1 MSKIIWFLRFATYI
15 YVMKRNKQLPTLT
28 KAEEEV
34 MQVIWQ
40 LERCLVRD
48 IMEQLGD
55 PDMPHSTVSSVV
67 RILEKKGFVDHK
79 AYGKTYEYFPV
90 VTKEEYAQ
98 HGVKSL
104 VEKYFSGSPKKL
116 VSFLV
121 QNENMNLK
129 ELNDLLK
136 TIDNTKKK

>member
-1 MSKIIWFLRFATYI
+1 
-15 YVMKRNKQLPTLT
+15 MKRNKTLPTLT

-34 MQVIWQ
+34 MHIIWQ
-40 LERCLVRD
+40 LNRCLVRD
-48 IMEQLGD
+48 VIDKLGD
-55 PDMPHSTVSSVV
+55 PGMPHSTISSVV

-79 AYGKTYEYFPV
+79 AYGKTHEYFPII
-90 VTKEEYAQ
+90 TKEEYAQ

-121 QNENMNLK
+121 QSEDMNLK
-129 ELNDLLK
+129 ELNDLMKVL
-136 TIDNTKKK
+136 DNPKNK

>member
-1 MSKIIWFLRFATYI
+1 
-15 YVMKRNKQLPTLT
+15 MKRKSTLPVLT

-34 MQVIWQ
+34 MHIIWQ

-48 IMEQLGD
+48 IIEHLGD
-55 PDMPHSTVSSVV
+55 PDIPHSTISSVV

-79 AYGKTYEYFPV
+79 AYGKTHEYFPI
-90 VTKEEYAQ
+90 VTKEDYAQ
-98 HGVKSL
+98 HGVKNL
-104 VEKYFSGSPKKL
+104 MEKYFGGSPKNL

-121 QNENMNLK
+121 ESRDINLK

-136 TIDNTKKK
+136 TLDNIKKK